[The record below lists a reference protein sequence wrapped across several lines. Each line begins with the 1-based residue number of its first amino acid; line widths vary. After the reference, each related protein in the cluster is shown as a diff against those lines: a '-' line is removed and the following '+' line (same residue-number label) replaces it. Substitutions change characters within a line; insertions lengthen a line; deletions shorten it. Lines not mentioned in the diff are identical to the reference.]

1 MATLA
6 LTKILSYNVRN
17 ENLSVIDIAI
27 GRSIAVAI
35 GVIWAVIVSRVWWPA
50 EARRELGVA
59 LSDFLLNIGWLYNRL
74 VLTYSIQPH
83 APEPMSFNEEDYG
96 AAARRAGDADPEL
109 EPGEQTR
116 LLRPALVTDLNT
128 NIREFMSMY
137 VPRSASHDCF

>member
-1 MATLA
+1 M
-6 LTKILSYNVRN
+6 SYNVRD
-17 ENLSVIDIAI
+17 ENLSVVDIAI

-83 APEPMSFNEEDYG
+83 APEPMSFNGEDYG

-128 NIREFMSMY
+128 SIREFMSMY
-137 VPRSASHDCF
+137 VPSSASHECL

>member
-1 MATLA
+1 
-6 LTKILSYNVRN
+6 
-17 ENLSVIDIAI
+17 VIDVAI

-35 GVIWAVIVSRVWWPA
+35 GVVWAVIVSRVWWPA

-96 AAARRAGDADPEL
+96 AAARRAGDADLEL

-137 VPRSASHDCF
+137 VPWSASHDYL

>member
-1 MATLA
+1 M
-6 LTKILSYNVRN
+6 
-17 ENLSVIDIAI
+17 IDVAI

-35 GVIWAVIVSRVWWPA
+35 GVVWAVIVSRVWWPA

-96 AAARRAGDADPEL
+96 AAARRAGDADLEL

-137 VPRSASHDCF
+137 VPWSASHDYL

>member
-1 MATLA
+1 
-6 LTKILSYNVRN
+6 LSYNVRD
-17 ENLSVIDIAI
+17 ENLSVIDVAI
-27 GRSIAVAI
+27 SRSISVTI

-74 VLTYSIQPH
+74 VLAYSIQPH
-83 APEPMSFNEEDYG
+83 ASEREDDYG
-96 AAARRAGDADPEL
+96 AAARRAGDTDPEL

-128 NIREFMSMY
+128 SIREFMSMY
-137 VPRSASHDCF
+137 VRGSASHECL

>member
-1 MATLA
+1 M
-6 LTKILSYNVRN
+6 SFNVRD
-17 ENLSVIDIAI
+17 ENLSVIDVAI

-59 LSDFLLNIGWLYNRL
+59 LSDLLLNIGWLYNRL
-74 VLTYSIQPH
+74 VLTYSIQPP

-96 AAARRAGDADPEL
+96 AAARRAGDADPDL
-109 EPGEQTR
+109 EPVEQTR

-128 NIREFMSMY
+128 SIREFMSMY
-137 VPRSASHDCF
+137 VPCSASHDCL

>member
-1 MATLA
+1 M
-6 LTKILSYNVRN
+6 SFNVRD
-17 ENLSVIDIAI
+17 ENLSVIDVAI

-83 APEPMSFNEEDYG
+83 ATEPMSFNEADYG
-96 AAARRAGDADPEL
+96 AAARRAGDPDPEL

-128 NIREFMSMY
+128 SIREFMSMY
-137 VPRSASHDCF
+137 VPQSASHDCL